1 MPRNTRWLFY
11 LSLAVLTFVVGA
23 WLVRTPEPARPLPWL
38 ADWQEQV
45 LAPLADNALTLR
57 QLHDAV
63 DGELWVDPRLDGVRL
78 AFRGR
83 LLGDGGPWQVEGELG
98 LSAEE
103 QLSLQRASALQPG
116 SAPQPLSAG
125 LEGQLGDKPIVA
137 LSMIPEGR
145 VGAERL
151 LAETGQQPLGTNP
164 AFGNHSQRHDR
175 LVAQLSFQSGAR
187 RSKPWCSAKCWSSPA
202 ITATFRLSGNCSQ
215 ERQSRCRS
223 MGWPSTQ
230 EATLRSTMTMV
241 PGGGTQRRTATS
253 TTLAAMNQSR
263 YLNRRRNRDRNM
275 RGLAWKKGAAI
286 IAGWMLSPESCPCFV
301 PSCCWRHFSVSPA
314 WPSGRSPPTA

>member
-151 LAETGQQPLGTNP
+151 LASLGQP
-164 AFGNHSQRHDR
+164 R
-175 LVAQLSFQSGAR
+175 LRPQL
-187 RSKPWCSAKCWSSPA
+187 
-202 ITATFRLSGNCSQ
+202 
-215 ERQSRCRS
+215 
-223 MGWPSTQ
+223 
-230 EATLRSTMTMV
+230 
-241 PGGGTQRRTATS
+241 
-253 TTLAAMNQSR
+253 
-263 YLNRRRNRDRNM
+263 
-275 RGLAWKKGAAI
+275 
-286 IAGWMLSPESCPCFV
+286 
-301 PSCCWRHFSVSPA
+301 
-314 WPSGRSPPTA
+314 

>member
-103 QLSLQRASALQPG
+103 QLEPAAGICVAAWQRAAAIERRIGRTVGRQADRGAEHDSRRQGRCRAAAGQSRPAAPAPATGPG
-116 SAPQPLSAG
+116 RGLGLSATG
-125 LEGQLGDKPIVA
+125 PDRAPA
-137 LSMIPEGR
+137 GR
-145 VGAERL
+145 RLATDARGA
-151 LAETGQQPLGTNP
+151 APGPGKT
-164 AFGNHSQRHDR
+164 A
-175 LVAQLSFQSGAR
+175 ALSFQRSR
-187 RSKPWCSAKCWSSPA
+187 RS
-202 ITATFRLSGNCSQ
+202 R
-215 ERQSRCRS
+215 
-223 MGWPSTQ
+223 
-230 EATLRSTMTMV
+230 
-241 PGGGTQRRTATS
+241 
-253 TTLAAMNQSR
+253 
-263 YLNRRRNRDRNM
+263 
-275 RGLAWKKGAAI
+275 
-286 IAGWMLSPESCPCFV
+286 
-301 PSCCWRHFSVSPA
+301 
-314 WPSGRSPPTA
+314 

>member
-11 LSLAVLTFVVGA
+11 LSLAVLTSSSAPG
-23 WLVRTPEPARPLPWL
+23 WSVRRNRRDRCRGWPTGK
-38 ADWQEQV
+38 EQV

-83 LLGDGGPWQVEGELG
+83 LLGDGGPRQVEGELG

-145 VGAERL
+145 VGAERP
-151 LAETGQQPLGTNP
+151 LASLGQPRLRLQLAQGEAWALSATGPDRAP
-164 AFGNHSQRHDR
+164 AGRR
-175 LVAQLSFQSGAR
+175 LATDARGAAPGPGKTAALSFQRSR
-187 RSKPWCSAKCWSSPA
+187 RS
-202 ITATFRLSGNCSQ
+202 R
-215 ERQSRCRS
+215 
-223 MGWPSTQ
+223 
-230 EATLRSTMTMV
+230 
-241 PGGGTQRRTATS
+241 
-253 TTLAAMNQSR
+253 
-263 YLNRRRNRDRNM
+263 
-275 RGLAWKKGAAI
+275 
-286 IAGWMLSPESCPCFV
+286 
-301 PSCCWRHFSVSPA
+301 
-314 WPSGRSPPTA
+314 

>member
-83 LLGDGGPWQVEGELG
+83 LLGDGGPWQVEGELV

-151 LAETGQQPLGTNP
+151 LASLGQPRLRLQLAQGEAWVYPQLGLTAHLP
-164 AFGNHSQRHDR
+164 DDDLR
-175 LVAQLSFQSGAR
+175 LMLAVPRQALE
-187 RSKPWCSAKCWSSPA
+187 KPP
-202 ITATFRLSGNCSQ
+202 R
-215 ERQSRCRS
+215 
-223 MGWPSTQ
+223 
-230 EATLRSTMTMV
+230 
-241 PGGGTQRRTATS
+241 
-253 TTLAAMNQSR
+253 
-263 YLNRRRNRDRNM
+263 
-275 RGLAWKKGAAI
+275 
-286 IAGWMLSPESCPCFV
+286 
-301 PSCCWRHFSVSPA
+301 
-314 WPSGRSPPTA
+314 